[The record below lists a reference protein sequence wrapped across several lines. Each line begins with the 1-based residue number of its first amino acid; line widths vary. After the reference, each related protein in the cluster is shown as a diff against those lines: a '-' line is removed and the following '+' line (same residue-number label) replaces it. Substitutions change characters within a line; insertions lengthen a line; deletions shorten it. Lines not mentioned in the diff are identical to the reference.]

1 MRPTPESTRLQM
13 DAQARAQQLRTQM
26 DQVRDDALKAA
37 PELQWIA
44 DKLTPPELFA
54 RAQTLWQL
62 KAVRRDP
69 SGTLGTTE
77 AIRQWGPI
85 KQNIEYVMT
94 LLSTEADPKK
104 FENTIFNSYFLWWD
118 SPGNAN
124 VAIIKPTR
132 MSVIRFLGSF
142 VNDAQIV
149 SSIFS
154 KPRETSE
161 GLDAT
166 KIWQILNLSEFLL
179 ALEVRNPG
187 AKYKKMF
194 LSAQTA
200 LQNKDL
206 KEAMKVASF
215 VQDEWNID
223 LNSVLTKEGKQKALR
238 AIWAVQEASKASMS
252 AAKEMTTA
260 RDTLSPQQTSLVKEL
275 MENLERQRWI
285 AEKWAQDKYAQM
297 LAQIPTDNPLYYQ
310 IARNK
315 TAVIDELKNE
325 AAYLQIVDGYIKKN
339 WSKWLGPLL
348 ESYDDMKWLYGWN
361 ISDESAK
368 MTKEWI
374 IMLASFVVT
383 AGIWPLLGAAW
394 VLARAW
400 VAASAARA
408 AELAEAWHK
417 IKAWY
422 YVAQEAVL
430 KWGAVAAE
438 YGTRG
443 AALHERNKYTS
454 RATETWATL
463 GQRVAGGSI
472 RIAGES
478 AKFTLADTLI
488 RAGWRSP
495 GETSPYDS
503 MLENFMRNG
512 VMFAAFG
519 GMEKYVSWPWK
530 DKALKA
536 LKALNIK
543 NPKATFIVWNT
554 VLTAG
559 DVAAMWVL
567 WVAETG
573 EFHIPNTY
581 EMLQALAFRVGM
593 KWTEQLPA
601 LIKEKFPRLSEKYD
615 EAKKTWAMS
624 KIADEINRVNLT
636 PPKIWKGREM
646 AYDNGVNIG
655 EQRNTYR
662 DPSNGAM
669 PKIPEF
675 LISKTN
681 TGGEVRWLDA
691 KWNGN
696 GEKMLSNGER
706 HIWEFRDGVMV
717 NGRLENPQ
725 GDLYIGTRSTDGLPR
740 DGILT
745 KWDGTIMEIQNGS
758 LVRTISSEQIRRDIE
773 SMRPWDQVI
782 VVTENNSLVFERLPS
797 DQWYRLISATN
808 PLLTPHIWTITP
820 NIGYI
825 WGNRWFIADSLI
837 SHTSRVQRIEFN
849 PSTWARQSQSR
860 WSEALPKYHGEA
872 DKFIISKNNKSDLP
886 IFQKDWYD
894 LTSLWF
900 DGWNVKQSQKK
911 GKVTYILSHPE
922 HGTHSFSKP
931 KEVQDFLRDGHNVQ
945 IVPAEIWQ
953 NIAVSSRGVNPEEY
967 VSARSALES
976 RFSRTEFRKWQR
988 SGDAN
993 VENFSISGE
1002 GIPGLEG
1009 VQVTRIKRAWA
1020 WTNTDSLY
1028 EISYNGKK
1036 SQQLTYEQMM
1046 EWLRQ
1051 IQQRRIHI
1059 SNTHKSPEV
1068 SQGQIL
1074 NVPSQAQLRWFIWN
1088 PKVGIVVP
1096 LDATGLSGW
1105 TVRKLPQWSARSNNV
1120 YELLQPGKPPQTIE
1134 WKDALIKSIQEQAR
1148 QQQWTRL
1155 SEDVWELFKPQEVI
1169 LWLENSTVLTPRRWW
1184 FSEWFDANGRPIDMR
1199 AKARI
1204 EREHE
1209 LDWSRPRMKQ
1219 SDILGGSFR
1228 TEIEAMM
1235 KLDDATFQNRFTDAQ
1250 NWKWKEGNRPY
1261 EAEMYEWAANVRKLS
1276 DAEVIKNASALDLN
1290 RRAMGEMNQK
1300 NAAIQ
1305 KTRETLSKD
1314 KQDLVAIEGD
1324 TPADLMKKKV
1334 LEDRIAAGENLLKN
1348 LEANSNPSS
1357 LKARTI
1363 AENAAL
1369 RLRLKEIIW
1378 KRDPAAAA
1386 IAEDPAAAAA
1396 AIKDEKNWKRW
1407 LALGL
1412 IPLILGALWL
1422 ALKERNPDTTVA
1434 PPGPDDAGSPDA
1446 AADHCQK
1453 CSDAALSEIKYNR
1466 PSDAN
1471 NRIILDEKRRKNI
1484 SKRWMSTNTWK
1495 DVIQLFNTHRAA
1507 VNQDSSETQNVASSL
1522 DAVLKDPTVANV
1534 QALQRCIGMADK
1546 DDKAAQ
1552 DGILWPITTGNLKK
1566 VITSCIRK

>member
-1 MRPTPESTRLQM
+1 M
-13 DAQARAQQLRTQM
+13 DAQSRAQQLRAQM
-26 DQVRDDALKAA
+26 DQVRQDALDAA
-37 PELQWIA
+37 PELRWIA

-54 RAQTLWQL
+54 RAQALWQL

-69 SGTLGTTE
+69 AGTLWRTE
-77 AIRQWGPI
+77 AIRQWGSI
-85 KQNIEYVMT
+85 KQNIEHVIT

-104 FENTIFNSYFLWWD
+104 FESTIFESYFLWWD
-118 SPGNAN
+118 GPGDAN

-154 KPRETSE
+154 KPRETSD

-166 KIWQILNLSEFLL
+166 KISQISNLSEFLL

-200 LQNKDL
+200 LQNKNL
-206 KEAMKVASF
+206 EEAMKVASF

-238 AIWAVQEASKASMS
+238 AIWATQEASKASMS
-252 AAKEMTTA
+252 AAREMTTA

-285 AEKWAQDKYAQM
+285 AEKGANEKYTQM
-297 LAQIPTDNPLYYQ
+297 LAQIPTDNPLYHQ

-315 TAVIDELKNE
+315 TTVIDELKNE

-438 YGTRG
+438 YGAQG
-443 AALHERNKYTS
+443 ATLHERNKYAS
-454 RATETWATL
+454 RATETWTTL
-463 GQRVAGGSI
+463 GQRVLWGSI

-495 GETSPYDS
+495 GETSPYDA

-530 DKALKA
+530 DMA

-554 VLTAG
+554 VLTAC

-581 EMLQALAFRVGM
+581 EMLQVLAFRVGM

-655 EQRNTYR
+655 EQKNTSR
-662 DPSNGAM
+662 DPMNGAL
-669 PKIPEF
+669 PKMPEF
-675 LISKTN
+675 LVSKPN
-681 TGGEVRWLDA
+681 TEAKVTWLDA
-691 KWNGN
+691 EWNGK
-696 GEKMLSNGER
+696 GEKIFPNGER
-706 HIWEFRDGVMV
+706 HIWEFQNGVMIRGTLR
-717 NGRLENPQ
+717 NSQ
-725 GDLYIGTRSTDGLPR
+725 GDVYIGTRNTEGLPK

-745 KWDGTIMEIQNGS
+745 KWDGTIMEIQNSS
-758 LVRTISSEQIRRDIE
+758 LVRTISSVQIRRDIE
-773 SMRPWDQVI
+773 SMRPGDRVT
-782 VVTENNSLVFERLPS
+782 VVTENNILVFEKLPT

-860 WSEALPKYHGEA
+860 WSEALLKYHGEA

-945 IVPAEIWQ
+945 VVPMEKPTDIVPT
-953 NIAVSSRGVNPEEY
+953 SRGVNPEEY
-967 VSARSALES
+967 VSARTALES

-988 SGDAN
+988 SGTAN
-993 VENFSISGE
+993 VKNFSISGE

-1009 VQVTRIKRAWA
+1009 VQVTRIKRAWT
-1020 WTNTDSLY
+1020 WTDTQSLY
-1028 EISYNGKK
+1028 EINYNGKK

-1068 SQGQIL
+1068 FQGQIL

-1105 TVRKLPQWSARSNNV
+1105 TVRKLPQWSAPSNNV
-1120 YELLQPGKPPQTIE
+1120 YELLQPGMPPQRIE
-1134 WKDALIKSIQEQAR
+1134 WKDALIRRIQEQAR
-1148 QQQWTRL
+1148 QQQWTRSPKDL
-1155 SEDVWELFKPQEVI
+1155 WELLKPQERI
-1169 LWLENSTVLTPRRWW
+1169 SWSENPDISTPRRWW
-1184 FSEWFDANGRPIDMR
+1184 FPEWLDANGKPIDPM
-1199 AKARI
+1199 AQSRI
-1204 EREHE
+1204 DTEHRIGA
-1209 LDWSRPRMKQ
+1209 DPKSATDSAQVFDTSMMWPNQ
-1219 SDILGGSFR
+1219 SFR
-1228 TEIEAMM
+1228 KEIDAMM
-1235 KLDDATFQNRFTDAQ
+1235 RLDDANFQKRFTDIQ
-1250 NWKWKEGNRPY
+1250 YQGSDQGRQY
-1261 EAEMYEWAANVRKLS
+1261 GREMYEWAANIRKLS
-1276 DAEVIKNASALDLN
+1276 DDYIKQNAKKLIEEN
-1290 RRAMGEMNQK
+1290 RVAMGENRG
-1300 NAAIQ
+1300 I
-1305 KTRETLSKD
+1305 
-1314 KQDLVAIEGD
+1314 
-1324 TPADLMKKKV
+1324 
-1334 LEDRIAAGENLLKN
+1334 
-1348 LEANSNPSS
+1348 NSPE
-1357 LKARTI
+1357 KARVI

-1369 RLRLKEIIW
+1369 RYRMREVLWKQDPAIIPILDNP
-1378 KRDPAAAA
+1378 KDAAAA
-1386 IAEDPAAAAA
+1386 V
-1396 AIKDEKNWKRW
+1396 KDEKNWKRW

-1422 ALKERNPDTTVA
+1422 ALKERNPDTTIA

-1446 AADHCQK
+1446 AADYCQK
-1453 CSDAALSEIKYNR
+1453 CSDGALSEIRYNR

-1471 NRIILDEKRRKNI
+1471 NRIILDEKRREDI
-1484 SKRWMSTNTWK
+1484 SNRWMKNNSEWQKT
-1495 DVIQLFNTHRAA
+1495 IQLFKKNRSFVDA
-1507 VNQDSSETQNVASSL
+1507 DSPETKSVASSL
-1522 DAVLKDPTVANV
+1522 DAVLKNPTVANV
-1534 QALQRCIGMADK
+1534 QALQRCIGMAAN
-1546 DDKAAQ
+1546 DDQTAQ
-1552 DGILWPITTGNLKK
+1552 DGILWPITTEALKT
-1566 VITSCIRK
+1566 VITKCIK